1 MKSGLS
7 EEKNTGMGKPFYELE
22 RNRVFIIFY
31 LSDIDFIFLG
41 NIIL

>member
-1 MKSGLS
+1 MACQRK
-7 EEKNTGMGKPFYELE
+7 KNTGMGKPFYELE

-31 LSDIDFIFLG
+31 LSGIDFIFLG